1 MLLPMIV
8 LVVDDNEINSRV
20 YERVLSR
27 LPGCTCRCI
36 SKPDAALAWSAENRP
51 ALLVVDYVMP
61 ELDGIAFVKSFRSLP
76 GHATIPIIML
86 TGMNSGQVRDQAH
99 AAGADVFLPKPIN
112 PERFLS
118 EARRL
123 LKGDGTPK
131 APE

>member
-1 MLLPMIV
+1 MVV
-8 LVVDDNEINSRV
+8 LVVDDNETNCRV

-27 LPGCTCRCI
+27 LPGYTCRCM
-36 SKPDAALAWSAENRP
+36 SKPDDALAWSSENCP

-61 ELDGIAFVKSFRSLP
+61 QLDGIAFVKSFRGLP
-76 GHATIPIIML
+76 GHAGIPIIML

-123 LKGDGTPK
+123 LKVDGTPR
-131 APE
+131 AQV